1 MPVLIKISANNCRD
15 AVVFH
20 QWLTYNRQ
28 EEEEEEGG
36 GAVLVERPE
45 SITSA

>member
-1 MPVLIKISANNCRD
+1 MPVLIKISANNCRV

-28 EEEEEEGG
+28 EEEEGG